1 MRLVIMNDTYCNSPP
16 LAPIVLFVY
25 NRLSHT
31 KKTIESLQ
39 KNKLAID
46 SNLFIYSD
54 HAKNKDSEQKVQKV
68 RDYIGGVNGF
78 KSVTIICREK
88 NLGLADSIIDG
99 VTSVVNRYGKIIVL
113 EDDIVTSPF
122 FLKFMNDALDFYQ
135 ENNTVWH
142 ISGWNYP
149 INQDKIEDVFLWRLM
164 NCWGWATWKKEWSF
178 FEKDPYFLIK
188 NFKKTDIHKF
198 NLDGAENFWN
208 QVLQN
213 KKGEINSWAV
223 FWYATIYINKGLC
236 LNPSKTFSL
245 NIGHDGSGVHCDSNS
260 YFDDS
265 LSLEDEVNLN
275 CENIENE
282 IALKRIQDFYKNNK
296 KNIFIRAV
304 NKAFRFVFGV
314 NIIN

>member
-1 MRLVIMNDTYCNSPP
+1 MRLVIMNNTYCNSTP

-31 KKTIESLQ
+31 KKTIESLN

-68 RDYIGGVNGF
+68 RDYIGGINGF
-78 KSVTIICREK
+78 KSVTIIYREE
-88 NLGLADSIIDG
+88 NFGLADSIIDG

-178 FEKDPYFLIK
+178 FEKNTDLMMAKF
-188 NFKKTDIHKF
+188 NKKDIYKF
-198 NLDGAENFWN
+198 NLDGSENFWK
-208 QVLQN
+208 QILQN
-213 KKGEINSWAV
+213 KRNEINSWAI
-223 FWYATIYINKGLC
+223 FWYATIFLNKGLC
-236 LNPSKTFSL
+236 LNPSKTFVL
-245 NIGHDGSGVHCDSNS
+245 NIGHDGSGVHCDINSN
-260 YFDDS
+260 FNDS
-265 LSLEDEVNLN
+265 LSLMSEVNFN
-275 CENIENE
+275 CEKIENK
-282 IALKRIQDFYKNNK
+282 IALGRIQNFYKTHK
-296 KNIFIRAV
+296 INIFIRV
-304 NKAFRFVFGV
+304 INKISRLTLGS

>member
-1 MRLVIMNDTYCNSPP
+1 MRLVIVNNTYCNSSP

-99 VTSVVNRYGKIIVL
+99 VTNVVNRYGKIIVL

-122 FLKFMNDALDFYQ
+122 F
-135 ENNTVWH
+135 
-142 ISGWNYP
+142 
-149 INQDKIEDVFLWRLM
+149 
-164 NCWGWATWKKEWSF
+164 
-178 FEKDPYFLIK
+178 
-188 NFKKTDIHKF
+188 
-198 NLDGAENFWN
+198 
-208 QVLQN
+208 
-213 KKGEINSWAV
+213 
-223 FWYATIYINKGLC
+223 
-236 LNPSKTFSL
+236 
-245 NIGHDGSGVHCDSNS
+245 
-260 YFDDS
+260 
-265 LSLEDEVNLN
+265 
-275 CENIENE
+275 
-282 IALKRIQDFYKNNK
+282 
-296 KNIFIRAV
+296 
-304 NKAFRFVFGV
+304 
-314 NIIN
+314 

>member
-1 MRLVIMNDTYCNSPP
+1 MNNTCYNIAP

-31 KKTIESLQ
+31 INTVESLQ
-39 KNKLAID
+39 KNKLASD

-54 HAKNKDSEQKVQKV
+54 YAKNKGSEKGVKEV
-68 RDYIGGVNGF
+68 RDYISRVNGF
-78 KSVTIICREK
+78 KNVTVIFRDK
-88 NLGLADSIIDG
+88 NLGLAESIMDG
-99 VTSVVNRYGKIIVL
+99 VTSIVNRYGKVIVL

-122 FLKFMNDALDFYQ
+122 FLKFMNEALDYYK
-135 ENNTVWH
+135 ENNKVWH

-149 INQDKIEDVFLWRLM
+149 INQDDLGDVFLWRLM
-164 NCWGWATWKKEWSF
+164 NCWGWATWKNKWSF
-178 FEKDPYFLIK
+178 FDKDADFLIK
-188 NFKKTDIHKF
+188 KFKKIDIHEF
-198 NLDGAENFWN
+198 NLDGFENFWR

-213 KKGEINSWAV
+213 KKGEINTWAV
-223 FWYATIYINKGLC
+223 FWYATIFTNKGLC

-245 NIGHDGSGVHCDSNS
+245 NIGHDASGVHCDTNS

-282 IALKRIQDFYKNNK
+282 IALKRIQDFYKNSK
-296 KNIFIRAV
+296 KNIFIRVV

-314 NIIN
+314 NIIK

>member
-1 MRLVIMNDTYCNSPP
+1 MS

-31 KKTIESLQ
+31 ERTINSLRN
-39 KNKLAID
+39 NKLAEA
-46 SNLFIYSD
+46 SELFIYSD
-54 HAKNKDSEQKVQKV
+54 YAKNKDSKREVQEV
-68 RDYIGGVNGF
+68 RDYITRVNGF
-78 KSVTIICREK
+78 KSVTVIFRDK
-88 NLGLADSIIDG
+88 NLGLAESIMDG
-99 VTSVVNRYGKIIVL
+99 VTSIVNRYGKVIVL

-122 FLKFMNDALDFYQ
+122 FLKFMNEALDYYK
-135 ENNTVWH
+135 ENNKVWH

-149 INQDKIEDVFLWRLM
+149 INQDDLGDVFLWRLM
-164 NCWGWATWKKEWSF
+164 NCWGWATWKNKWSF
-178 FEKDPYFLIK
+178 FDKDADFLIK
-188 NFKKTDIHKF
+188 KFKKIDIHEF
-198 NLDGAENFWN
+198 NLDGFENFWH

-213 KKGEINSWAV
+213 KKGEINTWAV
-223 FWYATIYINKGLC
+223 FWYATIFTNKGLC

-245 NIGHDGSGVHCDSNS
+245 NIGHDASGVHCDTNS

-282 IALKRIQDFYKNNK
+282 IALKKIQDFYKNSK
-296 KNIFIRAV
+296 KNIFIRVV

-314 NIIN
+314 NIIK